1 MLFDTVL
8 EYNDEQK
15 NMFRQ
20 LRETILQTL
29 ATQHDPKKML
39 SFLNKT
45 GVIWIDEKEKSVI
58 FGVPNEFILTQVK
71 KFFQKPFR
79 DAVVNLYNPQFTAR
93 VVVYPWFATNHHD
106 LLVDIKKLLNLK
118 ETKKT
123 ESQEIKK
130 SINHELWDHFG
141 ILFEPVFRFENFVV
155 WANNNIAFSAA
166 KSVAEAPWE
175 SYNPLFLYGTVW
187 LGKTHLM
194 QAIWNEIMDRY
205 PDKVVVYLPTTKLI
219 DDIVSAVRSNKLSAL
234 QNKLEQVDVLL
245 VDDIQFLA
253 NKEKTQEIFH
263 NIFNDFQ
270 MKKKQ
275 IILSSD
281 RPPKELINIEPR
293 LKSRFTLGLVADI
306 QIPDFETR
314 IAILQSK
321 LYAKGEDIDFNLL
334 EIIAKYV
341 KDNVRELEWIL
352 NIILTRKKIMN
363 TEVSEPDI
371 FNALKTLWYKL
382 EEDTRLPEAQAQVY
396 TKSVSNFTGLVEYV
410 AKYYNIWVSELKSDS
425 RRKEITNAR
434 QLLMLLAKKYFNRTL
449 EKIWD
454 FFGWKGH
461 AAVIY
466 AINNTEKK
474 IKSDKDLAHD
484 YQVFADWL
492 EKC

>member
-1 MLFDTVL
+1 MLFDTIL

-15 NMFRQ
+15 NIFRN
-20 LRETILQTL
+20 LRETVVLSL
-29 ATQHDPKKML
+29 STQHDHKKIL
-39 SFLNKT
+39 SFLNKS
-45 GVIWIDEKEKSVI
+45 GIIWIDEKEKSVI
-58 FGVPNEFILTQVK
+58 FWVPNEFILTQVK
-71 KFFQKPFR
+71 KFFQKPLK
-79 DAVVNLYNPQFTAR
+79 DSIVNLYNPQFTVR
-93 VVVYPWFATNHHD
+93 ITVYPWFSNAHHD
-106 LLVDIKKLLNLK
+106 LLIDIKKLLNIK
-118 ETKKT
+118 ETKKN
-123 ESQEIKK
+123 ESIEIKK
-130 SINHELWDHFG
+130 TINHELGEYFW
-141 ILFEPVFRFENFVV
+141 ILFDPMFRFENFVV
-155 WANNNIAFSAA
+155 WSNNNMAFSAA
-166 KSVAEAPWE
+166 RSAAEAPWQN
-175 SYNPLFLYGTVW
+175 YNPLFLYGTVW

-194 QAIWNEIMDRY
+194 QAIGNEIIDKY
-205 PDKVVVYLPTTKLI
+205 PEKVVVYLPTTKLI
-219 DDIVSAVRSNKLSAL
+219 DDIVTAVRSNKLSAF

-293 LKSRFTLGLVADI
+293 LKSRFTLWLVTDI

-363 TEVSEPDI
+363 TEVSEKDI
-371 FNALKTLWYKL
+371 FDALKTLWYKL
-382 EEDTRLPEAQAQVY
+382 EEDTRLPEAQTQVY
-396 TKSVSNFTGLVEYV
+396 TKSVTNFTGLVEYV

-454 FFGWKGH
+454 FFWWKGH

>member
-15 NMFRQ
+15 VIFRS
-20 LRETILQTL
+20 LRESVILSL
-29 ATQHDPKKML
+29 ATQHDHKKIL
-39 SFLNKT
+39 SFLNKSWI
-45 GVIWIDEKEKSVI
+45 IWIDEKEKSVI
-58 FGVPNEFILTQVK
+58 LWVPNEFILTQVK
-71 KFFQKPFR
+71 KFFHKPLK
-79 DAVVNLYNPQFTAR
+79 DTVANSYNPQFTVR
-93 VVVYPWFATNHHD
+93 ITVYPWFSNAHHD
-106 LLVDIKKLLNLK
+106 LLIDIKKLLNIK
-118 ETKKT
+118 EIKKT
-123 ESQEIKK
+123 ESIEIKK
-130 SINHELWDHFG
+130 SINRELGEYFG
-141 ILFEPVFRFENFVV
+141 ILFDPIFRFDNFVV
-155 WANNNIAFSAA
+155 WSNNNMAFSAA
-166 KSVAEAPWE
+166 RSVAEAPWQN
-175 SYNPLFLYGTVW
+175 YNPFFIYGTVG

-194 QAIWNEIMDRY
+194 QAIWNEIMEMY
-205 PDKVVVYLPTTKLI
+205 PEKVVVYLPVTKLI
-219 DDIVSAVRSNKLSAL
+219 DDIVSAVRSNKLSSF
-234 QNKLEQVDVLL
+234 QSKLEQVDVLL
-245 VDDIQFLA
+245 IDDIQFLA

-293 LKSRFTLGLVADI
+293 LKSRFALWLVTDI

-321 LYAKGEDIDFNLL
+321 LYAKGEDLDFSYL
-334 EIIAKYV
+334 ELIAKYV
-341 KDNVRELEWIL
+341 RDNVRELEWIL
-352 NIILTRKKIMN
+352 NIILTRKKILR
-363 TEVSEPDI
+363 TEVSEQDI
-371 FNALKTLWYKL
+371 FDALKTLWYKL
-382 EEDTRLPEAQAQVY
+382 EEDVRSEQVINQTY
-396 TKSVSNFTGLVEYV
+396 TKSVTNFTGLVEYV

-454 FFGWKGH
+454 FFWWKGH